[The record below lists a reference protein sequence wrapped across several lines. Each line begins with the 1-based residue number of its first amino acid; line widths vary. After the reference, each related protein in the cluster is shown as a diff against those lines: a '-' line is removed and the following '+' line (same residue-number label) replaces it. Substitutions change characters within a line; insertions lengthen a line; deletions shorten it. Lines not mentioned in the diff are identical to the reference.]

1 MKITTFGVFLALTA
15 LMTAC
20 STVKK
25 EKADYKQAEADI
37 KKPVNC
43 PTAEGDIR
51 GLQSEKIYTGKQVAN
66 GILAV
71 IPISL
76 IEGIV
81 TGTEGKRIKM
91 ATGDYNK
98 KLDEKIAQIK
108 KECNVTS

>member
-1 MKITTFGVFLALTA
+1 MKFTTIATFLALATA
-15 LMTAC
+15 MTAC
-20 STVKK
+20 SAVEK
-25 EKADYKQAEADI
+25 EKAAYKQAEADI

-43 PTAEGDIR
+43 GTAEGDIR

-98 KLDEKIAQIK
+98 KLDEKIAEIK